1 MIRNGKLAVG
11 RRSAVLG
18 VLWAGWAGG
27 LARATTCESLAQL
40 HLANTTISSARSV
53 AAGSFTLPKADTA
66 PPGGPTFEKLPA
78 FCQVAG
84 VIKPSNDS
92 DIRFEVWM
100 PASGW
105 NGRFQGIGN
114 GGFAGS
120 IDYSEGLANAIA
132 NGYAAAS
139 TDTGHTQNGI
149 NAQWA
154 LDHPEKVADFG
165 YRAIHATTEN
175 GKAIVRAFYG
185 EAPKYSYFN
194 SCSNGGRQALMEAQ
208 RFPADYDG
216 IVAGAPANDW
226 THLFATFIWNAQ
238 ALSEPGGYIP
248 PAKFNAIETAA
259 LAACDTLDGV
269 QDGVID
275 DPRKCHFDPSK
286 LVCLGDDDSPSCLTA
301 PQVNTLK
308 RIYSGPKDSKGE
320 QLFPGFPPGGATGL
334 LGWTGWITGMSP
346 DKSAQFAFGTQFFA
360 NMVFDNAAWDYHSF
374 NFDKD
379 LKLADGKAGKAL
391 NATDPNLK
399 PFLDRK
405 GKLILYH
412 GWSDAAIPAPSTIR
426 YYDNVAAKMG
436 SRQTDSFVRLFLAPG
451 MQHCGGGPGPN
462 SFGQVPGAQHDPEH
476 DIGKAMEHW
485 VEDGVAPERIIATKY
500 KYDLNPASG
509 VVRTRP
515 LCAYPLAARYQGTG
529 SKDDAA
535 NFACTK

>member
-1 MIRNGKLAVG
+1 MIGNGIVAVP
-11 RRSAVLG
+11 RRLIALCA
-18 VLWAGWAGG
+18 LWIGLAGG
-27 LARATTCESLAQL
+27 LVRAATCESLAQI
-40 HLANTTISSARSV
+40 HLANTAVTSARTV
-53 AAGSFTLPKADTA
+53 AAGSFTPPKAEGA
-66 PPGGPTFEKLPA
+66 PPGGPTYKTLPA
-78 FCQVAG
+78 FCQVTG
-84 VIKPSNDS
+84 VIKPTSDS

-100 PASGW
+100 PATGW

-120 IDYSEGLANAIA
+120 INYSGLADAVA
-132 NGYAAAS
+132 DGYAAAS
-139 TDTGHTQNGI
+139 TDTGHTQSGI

-165 YRAIHATTEN
+165 YRAIHTTTEN
-175 GKAIVRAFYG
+175 GKAIVREFYG

-216 IVAGAPANDW
+216 IIAGAPANNW
-226 THLFATFIWNAQ
+226 THLFAGFIWNAQ

-248 PAKFNAIETAA
+248 PAKFTAIETGA
-259 LAACDTLDGV
+259 LTACDTLDGV

-275 DPRKCHFDPSK
+275 DPRKCHFDPAT
-286 LVCLGDDDSPSCLTA
+286 LLCLGEDSVSCLTA

-320 QLFPGFPPGGATGL
+320 QLFPGFPPGGAAGL

-346 DKSAQFAFGTQFFA
+346 EKSAQFAFGTQFYA
-360 NMVFDNAAWDYHSF
+360 NMVFDNASWDYHTF

-379 LKLADGKAGKAL
+379 LKLADGKAGKVL
-391 NATDPNLK
+391 NAADPNLK
-399 PFLDRK
+399 TFMDRK

-426 YYDNVAAKMG
+426 YYENVEAKMG
-436 SRQTDSFVRLFLAPG
+436 SRQSDSFVRLFLVPG
-451 MQHCGGGPGPN
+451 MQHCAGGPGPN
-462 SFGQVPGAQHDPEH
+462 SFGQVPGAQHDADH
-476 DIGKAMEHW
+476 DIEKAMEHW
-485 VEDGVAPERIIATKY
+485 VEDGVAPEKIVATKY
-500 KYDLNPASG
+500 KYDTNPASG

-515 LCAYPLAARYQGTG
+515 LCAYPLAARYKGTG
-529 SKDDAA
+529 STDDAA
-535 NFACTK
+535 NFTCTK

>member
-1 MIRNGKLAVG
+1 MGKGILAVG
-11 RRSAVLG
+11 RQSVVFGTLCLG
-18 VLWAGWAGG
+18 FGGG
-27 LARATTCESLAQL
+27 LAQAAICESLAQI
-40 HLANTTISSARSV
+40 HLPNTTITSARLV
-53 AAGSFTLPKADTA
+53 AAGSFTPPKAEA
-66 PPGGPTFEKLPA
+66 ALPGGPTFKSLPA

-84 VIKPSNDS
+84 VIKPSADS

-120 IDYSEGLANAIA
+120 IDYGGGLANAVA

-139 TDTGHTQNGI
+139 TDTGHTQTGGI

-154 LDHPEKVADFG
+154 LDHPEKVTDFG
-165 YRAIHATTEN
+165 YRAIHVTTEN

-216 IVAGAPANDW
+216 IIAGAPANNW
-226 THLFATFIWNAQ
+226 THLFAGFIWNAQ
-238 ALSEPGGYIP
+238 ALSEPGGFIP
-248 PAKFNAIETAA
+248 PAKFTAIETAA
-259 LAACDTLDGV
+259 LTACDALDGV

-286 LVCLGDDDSPSCLTA
+286 LACLATDSVSCLTA
-301 PQVNTLK
+301 PQMKTLE

-334 LGWTGWITGMSP
+334 LGWSGWITGMSP
-346 DKSAQFAFGTQFFA
+346 DKSAQYSFGTQFFA
-360 NMVFDNAAWDYHSF
+360 NMVFDNPAWDYHSF

-379 LKLADGKAGKAL
+379 LKLADGKAGKVL

-426 YYDNVAAKMG
+426 YYDSVEAKMG
-436 SRQTDSFVRLFLAPG
+436 SQQTESFVRFFLVPG
-451 MQHCGGGPGPN
+451 MQHCAGGPGPN
-462 SFGQVPGAQHDPEH
+462 SFGQLAGAEHDPEH
-476 DIGKAMEHW
+476 DIGKALEHW
-485 VEDGVAPERIIATKY
+485 VEDGVAPEKIIATKF
-500 KYDLNPASG
+500 KTDLNPASG
-509 VVRTRP
+509 VLRTRP
-515 LCAYPLAARYQGTG
+515 LCAYPLEARYKGTG
-529 SKDDAA
+529 STDDAA